1 MTGVFN
7 QFIINNILTT
17 KEIMPKINVK
27 EETRVLEQARKTIE
41 IVKAIRRGDGANKI
55 VQEIG
60 VNYSVASYYI
70 KLLRQD

>member
-1 MTGVFN
+1 
-7 QFIINNILTT
+7 
-17 KEIMPKINVK
+17 MPKINVK